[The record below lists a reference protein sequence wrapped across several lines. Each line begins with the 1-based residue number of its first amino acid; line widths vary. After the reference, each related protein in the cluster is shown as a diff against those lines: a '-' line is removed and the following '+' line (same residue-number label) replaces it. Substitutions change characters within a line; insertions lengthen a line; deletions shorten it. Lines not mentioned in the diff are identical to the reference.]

1 MHRDK
6 IIEIFVNVD
15 DFCKEII
22 PEGGFVDVELIR
34 TNTTNRRN
42 Q

>member
-15 DFCKEII
+15 DFCKEIV
-22 PEGGFVDVELIR
+22 PELEKQGIE
-34 TNTTNRRN
+34 
-42 Q
+42 